1 MLEREFEILI
11 RSLPKQFL
19 PEDWI
24 LIAQQLSLP
33 SGRLDMLYSDKSG
46 ARHVVELKKGKAPKS
61 SIEQVLNYARD
72 LQSQSKKTTVI
83 PWVIANE
90 IPESTENYAIQR
102 SVKTLEITTEKCFEV
117 MRKEKITAR
126 DLFGK
131 RLAKKVLHGGSGG
144 VRRTSITDNKEVFKE
159 VGKEIA
165 SALRGIIKKTDIE
178 LVSGAMQ
185 TSIIYKGVKLGGYNR
200 KHRGGH
206 AYITDGVVISK
217 KADDKLKRLGFKRMV
232 KSQKSSSHQH
242 VWWELAAQ
250 NIDAFDDAIEMAIS
264 IVDKTLEG

>member
-1 MLEREFEILI
+1 M
-11 RSLPKQFL
+11 
-19 PEDWI
+19 
-24 LIAQQLSLP
+24 
-33 SGRLDMLYSDKSG
+33 
-46 ARHVVELKKGKAPKS
+46 
-61 SIEQVLNYARD
+61 
-72 LQSQSKKTTVI
+72 
-83 PWVIANE
+83 
-90 IPESTENYAIQR
+90 
-102 SVKTLEITTEKCFEV
+102 
-117 MRKEKITAR
+117 
-126 DLFGK
+126 
-131 RLAKKVLHGGSGG
+131 
-144 VRRTSITDNKEVFKE
+144 
-159 VGKEIA
+159 
-165 SALRGIIKKTDIE
+165 RGIIKNTDIE

-217 KADDKLKRLGFKRMV
+217 KAYYKLKRLGFKRMV